1 MATTVSGLGESEMR
15 NEKGSWVC
23 LKFWMV
29 AAVTSIALSGCIAD
43 AASGVTTAVIEK
55 LFEDGPTEIWASI
68 EADSDINPDSDGV
81 ASPLVVRMYHLKS
94 PTAFNN
100 ATFFALYDS
109 DTAELGDDLKGKEE
123 LELQP
128 GQKLELERELDP
140 DVHFVGFI
148 AGYRDIDNA
157 AWRAVAEVPVGEST
171 DITIA
176 IERLALKIVEVD

>member
-1 MATTVSGLGESEMR
+1 M
-15 NEKGSWVC
+15 GSRGSFGSLKVC
-23 LKFWMV
+23 LV
-29 AAVTSIALSGCIAD
+29 AAIAAFALSGCIAD

-55 LFEDGPTEIWASI
+55 LFEDGPTEIYAEI
-68 EADSDINPDSDGV
+68 EAMPDINPDADGV
-81 ASPLVVRMYHLKS
+81 PSPLVVRMYQLKS

-109 DTAELGDDLKGKEE
+109 DTAELGEDLKGKEE

-128 GQKLELERELDP
+128 GQKLELERELAP
-140 DVHFVGFI
+140 EVRFVGFI

-157 AWRAVAEVPVGEST
+157 TWRAVAELEEGSSN

-176 IERLALKIVEVD
+176 VERLKFKIVEVD